1 MASLKAHSKECRLIR
16 AKDNTF
22 SSIRVFST
30 RSLKRCA
37 EELFSFVDCFHISQ
51 AAIQSSDAV
60 MEVGSGTGNL
70 TVRLLDRAKVVYA
83 CELDPRMIAELQKRV
98 VGT

>member
-1 MASLKAHSKECRLIR
+1 
-16 AKDNTF
+16 
-22 SSIRVFST
+22 
-30 RSLKRCA
+30 
-37 EELFSFVDCFHISQ
+37 
-51 AAIQSSDAV
+51 